1 MGYLDAAYW
10 HAGMLAC
17 RKWIDKRL
25 SGDIFV
31 HLVCIYD
38 IVLLVAHSVSGST
51 ITG

>member
-1 MGYLDAAYW
+1 MEYLDAACC
-10 HAGMLAC
+10 HAGILAC
-17 RKWIDKRL
+17 EWIDKRL
-25 SGDIFV
+25 SGDILV